1 MKISTK
7 QIDWKQVIKWV
18 GTILSVALF
27 VWLLTR
33 LDWKEAWAILQ
44 NMPFYSYAVSL
55 LLLIFGQ
62 FLNSLRWYILLK
74 AQEVKISIFETFK
87 IFLGGAFASN
97 FLPST
102 IGGDSLRLLAIG
114 RIAADQS
121 LGFASV
127 ILDRLIN
134 LVATFTLVPFSISV
148 LQTTGLQVNMDLFAL
163 PVLSICNGKIISW
176 IKKVINKYI
185 QLVKRWFSKPG
196 YLILAT
202 IVAWASS
209 FVLLSG
215 VWILASAIGIQVT
228 IWQVIGIS
236 TVSYFITLLPIS
248 ISGYGLREIT
258 FTSLYTLLGAT
269 LEQASALAL
278 ISRILTTFVT
288 LPGVIWMREIISASK
303 KNAN

>member
-1 MKISTK
+1 MKISKK
-7 QIDWKQVIKWV
+7 QIDWKQVVKWV

-27 VWLLTR
+27 IWLLTR

-44 NMPFYSYAVSL
+44 NLPFYSYALSFF
-55 LLLIFGQ
+55 LLIFGQ

-74 AQEVKISIFETFK
+74 AQEVEISLLETFR
-87 IFLGGAFASN
+87 IFMGGAFASN

-102 IGGDSLRLLAIG
+102 IGGDSLRLVAIA
-114 RIAADQS
+114 RIADDQS

-134 LVATFTLVPFSISV
+134 LAATFTLVPFSISV

-163 PVLSICNGKIISW
+163 PVLGVCDGKIISW
-176 IKKVINKYI
+176 VKKVINKYI

-196 YLILAT
+196 FLIMSFV
-202 IVAWASS
+202 VAWASS
-209 FVLLSG
+209 FVLLSA
-215 VWILASAIGIQVT
+215 VWILAIGIGIQVT

-258 FTSLYTLLGAT
+258 FTSLYTLLGAS

-278 ISRILTTFVT
+278 VSRILTTFVT

-303 KNAN
+303 KEN